1 VARTSDHD
9 RPVPAA
15 TVSRLP
21 LYLRVLEALA
31 DGGSATVSSDLLGEL
46 SGTSAA
52 IVRKDLSCL
61 GSLGTRGAGYD
72 IAALHSRLA
81 KILGADRAWPVAIV
95 GMGNLG
101 HALANY
107 PGLRGPTF
115 PLAALFDVDPA
126 KVGRAV
132 AGVAVS
138 HLDELERVA
147 SKEKVA
153 VGIVTT
159 PAAAA
164 EEVANRLVAAG
175 IRSIL
180 NFAPVRLTPR
190 PGVVVRDVDV
200 GMELFVLSFNE
211 TMRGS

>member
-1 VARTSDHD
+1 
-9 RPVPAA
+9 
-15 TVSRLP
+15 

-81 KILGADRAWPVAIV
+81 EILGADRAWPVAIV

-190 PGVVVRDVDV
+190 PGVIVRDVDV